1 MIHTLFILLMIL
13 YILGIFLTFKTVFNE
28 LNYWKWIDGR
38 QKNTKYKKFCLWS
51 FKIWKCGFDAYIIKY
66 ERFTMLD
73 WHKDIVNGKHYR
85 LNIKLKGKA
94 SFMMRTEDKYI
105 FNRHINPRFVAFRP
119 DLYEHKVFTSEKTI
133 KLSFGFVK
141 FN

>member
-1 MIHTLFILLMIL
+1 
-13 YILGIFLTFKTVFNE
+13 
-28 LNYWKWIDGR
+28 
-38 QKNTKYKKFCLWS
+38 
-51 FKIWKCGFDAYIIKY
+51 
-66 ERFTMLD
+66 MLD